1 MACQLYGAHDPARVV
16 HRTLASTVTGR
27 AQPDE
32 AFQFSMELL
41 ERRYR
46 DENALLAAVSRG
58 DYDAAVRHLG
68 RFSIKNFT
76 PRTGELLRDVKNMLI
91 VVNTLLRKAAE
102 SGGVHPVYIDQLSGA
117 LAVKIERVADTMEAN
132 RLGLE
137 MLRRYCRL
145 VRNDAH
151 SGCSQAV
158 QKTLSYI
165 SLHLSGELSLRSI
178 AAALGFNATY
188 LSAQFSRERGET
200 LTAYIHTLRLQTAR
214 RLLDETDLPVA
225 EVAARV
231 GMVDVAY
238 FSRLFKKKYGL
249 SPLRYR
255 ARPAEG

>member
-1 MACQLYGAHDPARVV
+1 
-16 HRTLASTVTGR
+16 
-27 AQPDE
+27 
-32 AFQFSMELL
+32 MELL

-68 RFSIKNFT
+68 RFSIKFHA
-76 PRTGELLRDVKNMLI
+76 PHRRAAAGRQNMLI

-117 LAVKIERVADTMEAN
+117 LAVKIERVADTVEAN

-178 AAALGFNATY
+178 AAALGFSATY